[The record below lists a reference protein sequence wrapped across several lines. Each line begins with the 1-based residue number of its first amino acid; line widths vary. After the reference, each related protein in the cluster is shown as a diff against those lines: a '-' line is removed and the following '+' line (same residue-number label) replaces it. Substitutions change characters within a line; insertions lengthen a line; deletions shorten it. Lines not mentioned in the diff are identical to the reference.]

1 MMFNLNGKVI
11 LVTGGNRGI
20 GASIVKILKDLGAKV
35 ACINKSGEGTVG
47 SLNLKAD
54 VTKSEEVKIAVS
66 RIKEELGPIY
76 GVVANAGIN
85 RDTFFKKM
93 SGEDWSNVIDVNLTG
108 AYNTV
113 KSVIPDMLENK
124 EGSVVFIS
132 SIVGEMG
139 NLGQVNYAASKAGL
153 IGMAKSLAKESARN
167 GVRVN
172 VVAPGFTNTDMTSS
186 LPDKVREKI
195 TKDIPLSRFAEPE
208 EIAWSV
214 AFLLSPNLSSYVT
227 GQVLGVNGGQY
238 M

>member
-1 MMFNLNGKVI
+1 MFNLNGKVV

-20 GASIVKILKDLGAKV
+20 GASIVKILNDLGAKV
-35 ACINKSGEGTVG
+35 ACISKSGEEIEG
-47 SLNLKAD
+47 SLYLKAD
-54 VTKSEEVKIAVS
+54 VTKSEELKIAVS

-85 RDTFFKKM
+85 RDIFFKKM
-93 SGEDWSNVIDVNLTG
+93 SDEDWSNVIDVNLTG

-113 KSVIPDMLENK
+113 KSVVPDMLENN

-153 IGMAKSLAKESARN
+153 IGMAKSLAKESARK

-186 LPDKVREKI
+186 LPEKVREKI

>member
-1 MMFNLNGKVI
+1 MFNLEGKVI

-20 GASIVKILKDLGAKV
+20 GASIVKILNDLGARV
-35 ACINKSGEGTVG
+35 ACISKSGEGTEG
-47 SLNLKAD
+47 CLYLKAD
-54 VTKSEEVKIAVS
+54 VTNSEEVKIAVS
-66 RIKEELGPIY
+66 KIKEELGPIY
-76 GVVANAGIN
+76 GVVANAGVN

-93 SGEDWSNVIDVNLTG
+93 SDEDWSNVIDVNLTG

-113 KSVIPDMLENK
+113 KSVVPDMLENN
-124 EGSVVFIS
+124 EGSIVLIS

-153 IGMAKSLAKESARN
+153 IGMAKSLAKEGARN
-167 GVRVN
+167 GVRAN

-186 LPDKVREKI
+186 IPDKVREKI
-195 TKDIPLSRFAEPE
+195 TKDIPLLRFAEPE

-214 AFLLSPNLSSYVT
+214 AFLLSPNLSSFIT